1 MVRSR
6 PAAQRLARGL
16 ALALSEAAR

>member
-1 MVRSR
+1 MVRGR